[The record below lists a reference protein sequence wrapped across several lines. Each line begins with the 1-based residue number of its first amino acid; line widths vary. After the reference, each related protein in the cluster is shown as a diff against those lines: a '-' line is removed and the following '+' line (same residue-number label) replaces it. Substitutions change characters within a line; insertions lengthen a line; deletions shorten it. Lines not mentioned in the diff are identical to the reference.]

1 VKGRDV
7 QARAASLQSG
17 IVLAFALLLAGC
29 ASAPAPALQKAIVDV
44 PVVADA
50 VALQTEIDARQATKP
65 ASGEPWFQVI
75 EGRVPVI
82 VTAPHATQP
91 FREGRY
97 RFADG
102 GGTAALARALNR
114 LTGAT
119 VVYTTFAS
127 PSDPN
132 YYDDNAFKQEL
143 ATLIARLH
151 PRFLLDLHGSHAFR
165 PYEVDLGTMN
175 GQSLRGHEELQ
186 AHLVEALRDEGLAN
200 LSSNYFAAAVAQTI
214 TKYASAH
221 GVPAMQLE
229 ISATLLDPAG
239 SDLGAHRFAQLL
251 QALTRFVRAETASQ
265 P

>member
-1 VKGRDV
+1 MTKG
-7 QARAASLQSG
+7 
-17 IVLAFALLLAGC
+17 VLLVCALLVAGC
-29 ASAPAPALQKAIVDV
+29 ASDPGPRLQKAVVDV
-44 PVVADA
+44 PIVTEA
-50 VALQTEIDARQATKP
+50 VALQQQIDARKATQPP
-65 ASGEPWFQVI
+65 AGEPWFQVI
-75 EGRVPVI
+75 EGHVPVI

-119 VVYTTFAS
+119 ILYTSFAS

-132 YYDDNAFKQEL
+132 FYDDNAFKQEL
-143 ATLIARLH
+143 GALIARVH
-151 PRFLLDLHGSHAFR
+151 PLFVLDLHGSHAFR

-186 AHLVEALRDEGLAN
+186 ERLIRALRNEGLVN

-214 TKYASAH
+214 TKYASAR
-221 GVPAMQLE
+221 GVPAIQLE

-239 SDLGAHRFAQLL
+239 SELGAHRFSQLV
-251 QALTRFVRAETASQ
+251 QALTRFVRAEI
-265 P
+265 PPGP

>member
-1 VKGRDV
+1 MKE
-7 QARAASLQSG
+7 ATL
-17 IVLAFALLLAGC
+17 LACAVLLAGC
-29 ASAPAPALQKAIVDV
+29 ASAPSITLEKAAIDV
-44 PVVADA
+44 SVVTDA
-50 VALQTEIDARQATKP
+50 VALQKEIDARRTIQAAP
-65 ASGEPWFQVI
+65 GEAWFQVI

-91 FREGRY
+91 FREGVY

-143 ATLIARLH
+143 ASLIARVH

-186 AHLVEALRDEGLAN
+186 VHLVEMLRHEGLMN
-200 LSSNYFAAAVAQTI
+200 LSSNYFPAASAQTI
-214 TKYASAH
+214 TKYAAAH

-239 SDLGAHRFAQLL
+239 SELGAHRFAQLL
-251 QALTRFVRAETASQ
+251 QALTRFVRAETAEAR
-265 P
+265 